1 MTAHTYNL
9 LTGMVGTVLF
19 MYALAALA
27 PNGMLL
33 YLFMLCAGVVV
44 VVTAY
49 RNTLE
54 GK

>member
-19 MYALAALA
+19 MYALAELA
-27 PNGMLL
+27 PNGLLL
-33 YLFMLCAGVVV
+33 YLLMLVVGVVI